1 MNTRVRLFIWIE
13 FKIRVSANNEH
24 VNQGIRIFIVII
36 LSIICNLETYITYQ
50 YMCIS
55 YMCISYSAYTL
66 VELRTESAK
75 TDMQTNIHSMLERS
89 TTKSIVDQDVFST
102 PVVMQS
108 PSMTSQR
115 ETSMAHQTRLYLF
128 MFSIDIVFLLVFM

>member
-1 MNTRVRLFIWIE
+1 MKHAL
-13 FKIRVSANNEH
+13 
-24 VNQGIRIFIVII
+24 RISTCAFPICAFHI
-36 LSIICNLETYITYQ
+36 LN
-50 YMCIS
+50 
-55 YMCISYSAYTL
+55 AYTL

-75 TDMQTNIHSMLERS
+75 TDIQTNLHSMLERS
-89 TTKSIVDQDVFST
+89 TMKSIVDQDVFST
-102 PVVMQS
+102 PVFMQS